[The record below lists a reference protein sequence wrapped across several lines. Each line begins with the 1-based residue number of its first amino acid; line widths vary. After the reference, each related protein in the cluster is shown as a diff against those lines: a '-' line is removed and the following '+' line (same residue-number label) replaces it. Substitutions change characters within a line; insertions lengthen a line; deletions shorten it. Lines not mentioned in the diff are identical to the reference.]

1 MNAIVRQGRSLASYA
16 RRAAAGI
23 DALGAFAALVVVAV
37 ALTGVVALGGGCG
50 PKPGG
55 AGGDSTKTA
64 GGPASN
70 VHVGLVFDVGGRGD
84 QSFNDAAYAGL
95 ERAMAELNI
104 PKENVEY
111 IEPGEGGD
119 RESALRQLANGPYD
133 VIFGIGFLFSDDVLA
148 VAKDFPAKKFACVDM
163 NVPADGALPP
173 NVVALKFKEEEG
185 SYLVGALSGLLS
197 KSHKLGFVGGMQIP
211 LIKKFEAGYV
221 AGVKKVAPE
230 TSVDV
235 KYAGVD
241 GSAFKNP
248 TKGKELALA
257 IYNGGADIIYHASGS
272 TGLGVFEA
280 AREKDKLAIGV
291 DSDQQSAM
299 PGHVLTSMVK
309 RVDVAVYNTI
319 KDVQNGTF
327 PGGQTH
333 VFGLKDGGVD
343 YVYDDKNKAMIPDAI
358 HTQVEDLRKQIVAGS
373 IAVPSE

>member
-1 MNAIVRQGRSLASYA
+1 MNAIARSSRSLSAFA
-16 RRAAAGI
+16 RRAVSGL
-23 DALGAFAALVVVAV
+23 DALGAVAALSVVAL
-37 ALTGVVALGGGCG
+37 ALAGVVGLGGGCG
-50 PKPGG
+50 PKGG
-55 AGGDSTKTA
+55 AGSDSTKA
-64 GGPASN
+64 GASN
-70 VHVGLVFDVGGRGD
+70 VKVGLVFDVGGRGD

-95 ERAMAELNI
+95 ERAMTELGI

-163 NVPADGALPP
+163 NVPADGVLPP

-185 SYLVGALSGLLS
+185 SYLVGALAALLS
-197 KSHKLGFVGGMQIP
+197 KTHKLGFVGGMQIP

-221 AGVKKVAPE
+221 AGARKVDP
-230 TSVDV
+230 TVTVDV

-280 AREKDKLAIGV
+280 ARVKDKLAIGV

-309 RVDVAVYNTI
+309 RVDIAVFNTI
-319 KDVQNGTF
+319 KDAKNGTF

-333 VFGLKDGGVD
+333 IFGLKEGGVD
-343 YVYDDKNKAMIPDAI
+343 YVYDDKNKALIPDDVHAKVEALRAEIVSGAI
-358 HTQVEDLRKQIVAGS
+358 V
-373 IAVPSE
+373 VPSE

>member
-1 MNAIVRQGRSLASYA
+1 MNTIVKRSRSLVAFA
-16 RRAAAGI
+16 RRAAAGL
-23 DALGAFAALVVVAV
+23 DTLGAAGALAVVAV
-37 ALTGVVALGGGCG
+37 ALAGVVALGGGCG
-50 PKPGG
+50 PKKGG
-55 AGGDSTKTA
+55 AGSDSTKA
-64 GGPASN
+64 GGASSS
-70 VHVGLVFDVGGRGD
+70 VKVGLVFDVGGRGD

-95 ERAMAELNI
+95 ERAMKELGI

-163 NVPADGALPP
+163 NVPAGGVLPA

-185 SYLVGALSGLLS
+185 SYLVGALASWLS
-197 KSHKLGFVGGMQIP
+197 KTHKLGFVGGMQIP

-221 AGVKKVAPE
+221 AGVKKANPA
-230 TSVDV
+230 TTVDV

-248 TKGKELALA
+248 TKGKELALS
-257 IYNGGADIIYHASGS
+257 IYNGGADIVYHASGS

-291 DSDQQSAM
+291 DSDQESAM

-309 RVDVAVYNTI
+309 RVDVAVFNTI
-319 KDVQNGTF
+319 KDVRDNTF
-327 PGGQTH
+327 PAGQTH
-333 VFGLKDGGVD
+333 VFGLKEGGVD
-343 YVYDDKNKAMIPDAI
+343 YVYDEKNKSLIPDDV
-358 HTQVEDLRKQIVAGS
+358 HQKVEDLRAQIVSGA
-373 IAVPSE
+373 IVVPSE

>member
-1 MNAIVRQGRSLASYA
+1 MNAIARFGRSLDRSA
-16 RRAAAGI
+16 RRASGGL
-23 DALGAFAALVVVAV
+23 DALAAAAALAVVAA
-37 ALTGVVALGGGCG
+37 ALAGVVALGGGCG
-50 PKPGG
+50 PKGG

-64 GGPASN
+64 GGSK
-70 VHVGLVFDVGGRGD
+70 VKIGMVFDVGGRGD

-95 ERAMAELNI
+95 ERAMNQLGI

-133 VIFGIGFLFSDDVLA
+133 LILGIGFLFSDDVLA
-148 VAKDFPAKKFACVDM
+148 VSKDFPAKKFACVDM
-163 NVPADGALPP
+163 NVPADGVLPA

-185 SYLVGALSGLLS
+185 SYLVGALAAWVS
-197 KSHKLGFVGGMQIP
+197 KTHKLGFVGGMQIP

-221 AGVKKVAPE
+221 AGVKKADPK

-280 AREKDKLAIGV
+280 AREKNKLAIGV
-291 DSDQQSAM
+291 DSDQWSAM

-309 RVDVAVYNTI
+309 RVDVAVFNTI
-319 KDVQNGTF
+319 KDVRDGTF

-333 VFGLKDGGVD
+333 IFGLKDGGVD
-343 YVYDDKNKAMIPDAI
+343 YVYNEKNKPLIPDDVHQRVEALRAEIVSGAI
-358 HTQVEDLRKQIVAGS
+358 V
-373 IAVPSE
+373 VPSE

>member
-1 MNAIVRQGRSLASYA
+1 MSLTRSTIVALAL
-16 RRAAAGI
+16 AGLFV
-23 DALGAFAALVVVAV
+23 LGA
-37 ALTGVVALGGGCG
+37 GCG
-50 PKPGG
+50 PKGG
-55 AGGDSTKTA
+55 TGGDATRTGAASGPRSTVK
-64 GGPASN
+64 
-70 VHVGLVFDVGGRGD
+70 VGLVFDVGGRGD

-95 ERAMAELNI
+95 ERAMKELGI
-104 PKENVEY
+104 PKEDVEY

-133 VIFGIGFLFSDDVLA
+133 VILGIGFLFSDDVLA

-163 NVPADGALPP
+163 NVPADGILPS

-185 SYLVGALSGLLS
+185 SYLVGALSALVS
-197 KSHKLGFVGGMQIP
+197 KTHKLGFVGGMQIP

-221 AGVKKVAPE
+221 AGARKVDPN

-280 AREKDKLAIGV
+280 AREKNRLAIGV

-299 PGHVLTSMVK
+299 PGHVLTSMIK
-309 RVDVAVYNTI
+309 RVDVAVFNTI
-319 KDVQNGTF
+319 KDVRDGTF

-333 VFGLKDGGVD
+333 VFGLKEHGVD
-343 YVYDDKNKAMIPDAI
+343 YVYDDKNKALIPDDVHAK
-358 HTQVEDLRKQIVAGS
+358 VEALREQIVSGS
-373 IAVPSE
+373 IVVPSE

>member
-1 MNAIVRQGRSLASYA
+1 MNAIRSLSSFA
-16 RRAAAGI
+16 RHAAQGV
-23 DALGAFAALVVVAV
+23 DRFGAFAALLVVAV
-37 ALTGVVALGGGCG
+37 ALSGVVALGGGCG
-50 PKPGG
+50 PKGG
-55 AGGDSTKTA
+55 AGSDTTKAA
-64 GGPASN
+64 GGPVSN
-70 VHVGLVFDVGGRGD
+70 VKVGLVFDVGGRGD

-95 ERAMAELNI
+95 ERAMKELGI
-104 PKENVEY
+104 PQENTEY

-133 VIFGIGFLFSDDVLA
+133 VVFGVGFLFSDDVLA

-163 NVPADGALPP
+163 NVPADGVLPP
-173 NVVALKFKEEEG
+173 NVVALKFREEEG
-185 SYLVGALSGLLS
+185 SYLVGALAGYLS
-197 KSHKLGFVGGMQIP
+197 KTHKLGFVGGMQIP

-221 AGVKKVAPE
+221 AGAKKAAPE
-230 TSVDV
+230 TGVDV

-280 AREKDKLAIGV
+280 AREKGKLAIGV

-309 RVDVAVYNTI
+309 RVDVAVFNTI
-319 KDVQNGTF
+319 KDVQAGTF

-343 YVYDDKNKAMIPDAI
+343 YVYDDKNKAMIPDDVHAK
-358 HTQVEDLRKQIVAGS
+358 VEALRTQIVDGS
-373 IAVPSE
+373 ITVPSE

>member
-1 MNAIVRQGRSLASYA
+1 MNAIVKRSRSLVSFA
-16 RRAAAGI
+16 RRAAAGL
-23 DALGAFAALVVVAV
+23 DTLGAAGALAVLAV
-37 ALTGVVALGGGCG
+37 ALAGVVALGGGCG
-50 PKPGG
+50 PKKGG
-55 AGGDSTKTA
+55 AGSDSTAT
-64 GGPASN
+64 GGASSS
-70 VHVGLVFDVGGRGD
+70 VKVGLVFDVGGRGD

-95 ERAMAELNI
+95 ERAMKEMGI

-163 NVPADGALPP
+163 NVPAGGVLPQ

-185 SYLVGALSGLLS
+185 SYLVGALASWLS
-197 KSHKLGFVGGMQIP
+197 KTHKLGFVGGMQIP

-221 AGVKKVAPE
+221 AGVKKANPA
-230 TSVDV
+230 TTVDV

-248 TKGKELALA
+248 TKGKELALS

-291 DSDQQSAM
+291 DSDQYSAM

-319 KDVQNGTF
+319 KDVRDHTF
-327 PGGQTH
+327 PAGQTH
-333 VFGLKDGGVD
+333 VFGLKEGGVD
-343 YVYDDKNKAMIPDAI
+343 YVYDDKNKSLIPDDV
-358 HTQVEDLRKQIVAGS
+358 HQKVEDLRTQIVSGA
-373 IAVPSE
+373 IVVPSE